1 MALASNALTTV
12 ASLEAYMRRP
22 IADSDLITV
31 YHDESASATAATVQV
46 TSTTM
51 VLVITGGANAGTS
64 TLTLADSATI
74 SALVTA
80 IGVLAKGWVA
90 RSISANA
97 DPERLI
103 EYAATSAFGSKSE
116 QYLRGIDTYAHEQ
129 AINAAS
135 DLMERWCGRTFA
147 STAYR
152 QMFNGPGR
160 GKLRVRQFP
169 IVSVARVAIG
179 RAEALKVKN
188 TSTDAKEATVSN
200 DLTNLTL
207 TIVGGANAGSD
218 TIAIGSNT
226 VTQLVAAIIAKGKNW
241 TAETVSTTAG
251 AWPGTELFKH
261 EAFRCL
267 TNYTSLFC
275 PDESETDIRVDYE
288 AGIIRR
294 CFGTEPFY
302 HLHRRRHY
310 PTHVAPLAEIGGDL
324 WPEGQLNIFV
334 SYTAGYAT
342 IPDDLARLCDE
353 LSATI
358 LRAGTHD
365 SSVTTESTQGY
376 SYAHAGNG
384 WMTDGFKDR
393 LNAHRIMPPIPTYE
407 DV

>member
-1 MALASNALTTV
+1 MH
-12 ASLEAYMRRP
+12 RP
-22 IADSDLITV
+22 IADSDLIAV

-51 VLVITGGANAGTS
+51 VLVVTGGANAGTS

-74 SALVTA
+74 TALVTA
-80 IGVLAKGWVA
+80 IGALGKGWVA
-90 RSISANA
+90 RAISANA

-103 EYAATSAFGSKSE
+103 EQAATSAFGSSSE
-116 QYLRGIDTYAHEQ
+116 QFLRGIDTYAHEQ

-135 DLMERWCGRTFA
+135 DLMERWCVRTFA

-152 QMFNGPGR
+152 QMFNGSGR
-160 GKLRVRQFP
+160 GKLRVRQYP
-169 IVSVARVAIG
+169 IVSVSRVAIG
-179 RAEALKVKN
+179 RTSTLRVRN

-207 TIVGGANAGSD
+207 TIVGGTNAGSD
-218 TIAIGSNT
+218 DIAIGSNT
-226 VTQLVAAIIAKGKNW
+226 VTQLAAAIVALGKNW
-241 TAETVSTTAG
+241 EAEAVSTKAG

-261 EAFRCL
+261 EAVRCL
-267 TNYTSLFC
+267 TNYTVLYS
-275 PDESETDIRVDYE
+275 PDEGEPDVRTDKE
-288 AGIIRR
+288 AGILRR
-294 CFGTEPFY
+294 GYGSEPLF

-310 PTHVAPLAEIGGDL
+310 PTHVAPVVEIGGDL
-324 WPEGQLNIFV
+324 WPSGQLNIYV

-365 SSVTTESTQGY
+365 SNVTTESTTGY
-376 SYAHAGNG
+376 SYAHSGNG
-384 WMTDGFKDR
+384 WMSDGFKER
-393 LNAHRIMPPIPTYE
+393 LNAHRIMPPIPVCE